1 MNTNNTTCATCGT
14 VFEARS
20 ARARYCSASCRGKAH
35 RLKPEHAPTT
45 TAPADPAA
53 VGMIETAARH
63 KLDAVPDLDPLARAQ
78 VLGLARR
85 LDDPNTPGGSVAAL
99 ARELR
104 AEFARLNLP
113 EPVTDPIAAVQE
125 EAARLLATLPGYTPP
140 PK

>member
-14 VFEARS
+14 VFGARS

-35 RLKPEHAPTT
+35 RLKPEPAPTT
-45 TAPADPAA
+45 ASADPAT

-63 KLDAVPDLDPLARAQ
+63 KLDGVPELDPLARAQ
-78 VLGLARR
+78 VLSLARR

-113 EPVTDPIAAVQE
+113 EPVTDPITAVQE
-125 EAARLLATLPGYTPP
+125 EAARLLATLPGYKPP
-140 PK
+140 SE